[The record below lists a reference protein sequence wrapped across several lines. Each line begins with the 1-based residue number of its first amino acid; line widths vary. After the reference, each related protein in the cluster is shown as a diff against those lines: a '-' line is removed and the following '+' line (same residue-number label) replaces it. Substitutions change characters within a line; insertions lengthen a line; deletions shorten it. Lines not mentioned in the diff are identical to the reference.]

1 MYNFFSAIAAIG
13 NIFSVGGTPLPEREY
28 LKGFVDKYFDA
39 LEKNDFSGLP
49 VSDSYRY
56 SENCELIRL
65 GEGIIKSKVKEV
77 LRLEIFDVKTG
88 QAAVEAVLN
97 NGEKLITF
105 FLRLKIRDGKI
116 TEIETLVNAGIKG
129 VPIPFDPA
137 NLTEISENWKRSIRP
152 AERDSRFTLMAVAD
166 GYWRAMETEGTADYV
181 RPAILPDTERY
192 ENGMHTT
199 NEPMPDFSEM
209 FGSASGDGSEDARA
223 PMFVPMYPF
232 PDKSPH
238 TALADFDHGT
248 WRGTSVEDRRYP
260 VIDEE
265 RGIIVSLARF
275 GSQKEDRSKNPEAGP
290 APYVAEFFAVT
301 RGLIREIHV
310 VIAGVKPSVPTPWP
324 MDVY

>member
-1 MYNFFSAIAAIG
+1 MQD
-13 NIFSVGGTPLPEREY
+13 REY
-28 LKGFVDKYFDA
+28 LKGFVDKYIKA
-39 LEKNDFSGLP
+39 LEKKDFSELSL
-49 VSDSYRY
+49 SDTYKY

-65 GEGIIKSKVKEV
+65 GGGTITCPVKETV
-77 LRLEIFDVKTG
+77 RLEIYDVKTG
-88 QAAVEAVLN
+88 QAAVRSVLDT
-97 NGEKLITF
+97 GEKLIMF
-105 FLRLKIRDGKI
+105 FLRLKIEDDKI
-116 TEIETLVNAGIKG
+116 TEIETLVNPGEKG

-137 NLTEISENWKRSIRP
+137 NITEISDHWKRSIRP
-152 AERDSRFTLMAVAD
+152 AERDSRFKLMDVAD

-199 NEPMPDFSEM
+199 NEVMPDFSEI
-209 FGSASGDGSEDARA
+209 FGDSMPSFE
-223 PMFVPMYPF
+223 PQYPF
-232 PDKSPH
+232 PDNSPH

-248 WRGTSVEDRRYP
+248 WKGTSVEDRRYP

-275 GSQKEDRSKNPEAGP
+275 GNLKEDMSKNPDAGP

-301 RGLIREIHV
+301 RGWIREVHV

-324 MDVY
+324 LDVY

>member
-1 MYNFFSAIAAIG
+1 MQG
-13 NIFSVGGTPLPEREY
+13 REY
-28 LKGFVDKYFDA
+28 LKSFVDKYIGA
-39 LEKNDFSGLP
+39 LEKQDFSELP
-49 VSDSYRY
+49 ISDVYKY

-65 GEGIIKSKVKEV
+65 GEGIITYPVKETV
-77 LRLEIFDVKTG
+77 RLEIYDVKTG
-88 QAAVEAVLN
+88 QAAVQSVLDS
-97 NGEKLITF
+97 GEKLIMF
-105 FLRLKIRDGKI
+105 FLRLKIRNDKI
-116 TEIETLVNAGIKG
+116 TEIETLINPGEKG
-129 VPIPFDPA
+129 VPIPFNPA
-137 NLTEISENWKRSIRP
+137 NITEISDYWKRSIRP
-152 AERDSRFTLMAVAD
+152 AERDSRFKLMDVAD

-199 NEPMPDFSEM
+199 NEVMPDFSEI
-209 FGSASGDGSEDARA
+209 FGASA
-223 PMFVPMYPF
+223 PLFVPAYPF
-232 PDKSPH
+232 PDNSPH

-275 GSQKEDRSKNPEAGP
+275 GSQKEDMSRNPDAGP

-301 RGLIREIHV
+301 RGWIREVHV

-324 MDVY
+324 VDVY